1 VLEAVGKVE
10 IMLEVEFLGVS
21 FSTWALLVKELE
33 LGLMRKG
40 VLSKEVG

>member
-1 VLEAVGKVE
+1 MEAVGKVE

-33 LGLMRKG
+33 LMRKG